1 MLITYHISH
10 VKEILKNFPDY
21 FKEFEANNRK
31 YRYITLQTLIEG
43 LIYPDVP
50 CSHVIMTERGVKY
63 MHYSSCKIPLSLVY
77 LSNEEDNGLKEVV
90 QSHRGRFSITHS
102 MTYDP
107 NVPMIDLRQKILRRI
122 EILYHLALKDNSN
135 LDSRQT
141 YPNMFWLGQIIHC
154 VQDSYSRVH
163 TLRRMTRQKTGIKK
177 LKYKRNTIMSSH
189 ESKYKT
195 FKLVKYM
202 SELLDK
208 KNYNITNDDN
218 ESIQRFLFKH
228 INDEELLHIVRN
240 NPDDIGQM
248 FKQFVFFKKQKKR
261 IHTLYH
267 GEHLL
272 PSTKCINKHTSD
284 FKRYP
289 YIMSFRY
296 IPHQNNCNKLFHFHY
311 DKEEPT
317 QELGFDKYMNANIH
331 FILETYKRHV
341 LDNTKPMCAK
351 IDEMI
356 HYVAKNVFPILHG
369 YEKNPSAIKSNLD
382 ECDLSLKNVYRYHAK
397 ALKEI

>member
-1 MLITYHISH
+1 
-10 VKEILKNFPDY
+10 VKEILKHLPDY
-21 FKEFEANNRK
+21 FKEFAENNDK
-31 YRYITLQTLIEG
+31 YRYITFENLVEG

-50 CSHVIMTERGVKY
+50 CSQVIMTEQGVKY
-63 MHYSSCKIPLSLVY
+63 MHYSSCKIPFSLVY
-77 LSNEEDNGLKEVV
+77 LSNEADNGLKEVV

-122 EILYHLALKDNSN
+122 EILYHLALNDNSN
-135 LDSRQT
+135 LNSRKT
-141 YPNMFWLGQIIHC
+141 YANMFWLGQIIHC

-163 TLRRMTRQKTGIKK
+163 TLRRMTTQKTVKKK
-177 LKYKRNTIMSSH
+177 LVYKRNTVMSSH

-195 FKLVKYM
+195 FKLVKQM

-208 KNYNITNDDN
+208 RNYNITSDDN

-228 INDEELLHIVRN
+228 IKDEELLDIIQHHPN
-240 NPDDIGQM
+240 DIGQM

-261 IHTLYH
+261 IHALYH
-267 GEHLL
+267 GEHQL
-272 PSTKCINKHTSD
+272 PSTKYINKHKSD

-296 IPHQNNCNKLFHFHY
+296 IPHQNNCNKLFHFLY
-311 DKEEPT
+311 DKKRPT
-317 QELGFDKYMNANIH
+317 QEVGLDKYMNANIH
-331 FILETYKRHV
+331 FILETYKRHI
-341 LDNTKPMCAK
+341 LDNTKPLNKK

-356 HYVAKNVFPILHG
+356 HYIAKNVFPILHG
-369 YEKNPSAIKSNLD
+369 YENNPSAMKGEPD
-382 ECDLSLKNVYRYHAK
+382 ECDLSIKNVYKYHAK